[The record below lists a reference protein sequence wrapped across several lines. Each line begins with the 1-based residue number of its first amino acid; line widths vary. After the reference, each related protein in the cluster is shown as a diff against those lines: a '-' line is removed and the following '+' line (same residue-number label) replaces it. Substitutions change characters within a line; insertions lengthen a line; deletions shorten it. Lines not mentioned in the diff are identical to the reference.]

1 MVAAMAE
8 ARRKFWGW
16 GLEAETLGEAE
27 ARRVVERVAPLVGL
41 EPGPYTAP
49 PRIEEVRL
57 RPPRVAPPASLAALC
72 RSDAYARA
80 SHACGKSYPDYV
92 RAFRRAFDP
101 APDIVAYPESE
112 TDIAALLDWAGEA
125 ALAVIPYGG
134 GSTVVGGVEPR
145 TGSGYAAA
153 LTVDLRRLDKVLEID
168 RTSRAARIQAG
179 VFGPALE
186 ARLKPAGL
194 TLRHFPQSFEFSTL
208 GGWIATRSGGH
219 YATLHTHIDEFVE
232 SLRTVTPAG
241 VLESRRLPGSGAGPS
256 PDRLVIGSEGALGI
270 VTEAWMRLQDRPTWR
285 ASAALRFA
293 DFAAAAEAIRAV
305 GQAGLYPTNLRLV
318 DSEEARLAGAGD
330 GGFHLAVLA
339 FESADHPVEPWM
351 TRALECMADHGA
363 ECDRE
368 APAKARDPL
377 ADTWRAAFIRAPY
390 DREALIAHGLLHD
403 TFESAVTWD
412 RFAEFHASVK
422 AATEAAILRATGVP
436 GHVTCRFT
444 HVYPDGPA
452 PYFTCHAKPTP
463 GAEIEQWRA
472 IKAAASDA
480 LIAAGGTI
488 THHHAVGRDHMPW
501 YEAQRPA
508 LFGTALAAAK
518 RALDPDGILNP
529 GVLLPPRPA
538 ATAAAGKP
546 EDALRP

>member
-1 MVAAMAE
+1 MTE
-8 ARRKFWGW
+8 NRRKFWGW
-16 GLEAETLGEAE
+16 GLEAQTLSEAE
-27 ARRVVERVAPLVGL
+27 ARRVVERIAPLVGL
-41 EPGPYTAP
+41 EPGLYTAP

-57 RPPRVAPPASLAALC
+57 HPPRVAPPAALAGLC
-72 RSDAYARA
+72 RSDVHARA
-80 SHACGKSYPDYV
+80 SHAYGKSYPDYV
-92 RAFRRAFDP
+92 RAFRRAFEA
-101 APDIVAYPESE
+101 APDVVAYPESE
-112 TDIAALLDWAGEA
+112 ADVAALLDWAGTA
-125 ALAVIPYGG
+125 GLAVIPYGG

-145 TGSGYAAA
+145 TGGGYAAA
-153 LTVDLRRLDKVLEID
+153 LTIDLRRLDKVLEID
-168 RTSRAARIQAG
+168 RASRAARIQAG
-179 VFGPALE
+179 IFGPALE

-219 YATLHTHIDEFVE
+219 YATLYTHIDEFVE

-285 ASAALRFA
+285 VSAALRFV

-330 GGFHLAVLA
+330 GGFHLVVLA

-363 ECDRE
+363 AFDRE

-377 ADTWRAAFIRAPY
+377 VDAWRAAFIRAPY

-422 AATEAAILRATGVP
+422 AATEAAIRRATGAP

-452 PYFTCHAKPTP
+452 PYFTYHAKPAP
-463 GAEIEQWRA
+463 GAEIEQWRE

-480 LIAAGGTI
+480 LIASGGTI

-501 YEAQRPA
+501 YETQRPA
-508 LFGTALAAAK
+508 LFGVALAAAK
-518 RALDPDGILNP
+518 AVLDPGGVLNP
-529 GVLLPPRPA
+529 GVLVPPRPGA
-538 ATAAAGKP
+538 QPPAGGGGP
-546 EDALRP
+546 EPA